1 MTSTLADNFRFLRAL
16 IARPKDVG
24 AIMPSSPALAEAIA
38 REIDPA
44 AGPVLEIGPGTGVIS
59 QAIRIQP
66 VALASNTPFPGPR
79 IATLSNARGHISF
92 TQFED
97 AQPPDRELRA
107 RGCGSRGN
115 EPHVEA
121 IEIVARQMKGINDL
135 RDFENLIDAAAGG
148 GTIRIARG

>member
-1 MTSTLADNFRFLRAL
+1 MARIMANHTTVKSIRDVEAVAAPCVLCEADSAKCGSRL
-16 IARPKDVG
+16 
-24 AIMPSSPALAEAIA
+24 
-38 REIDPA
+38 
-44 AGPVLEIGPGTGVIS
+44 GVIS

-121 IEIVARQMKGINDL
+121 IEMFARQLKGINDL
-135 RDFENLIDAAAGG
+135 CVFENLIDAAAGG